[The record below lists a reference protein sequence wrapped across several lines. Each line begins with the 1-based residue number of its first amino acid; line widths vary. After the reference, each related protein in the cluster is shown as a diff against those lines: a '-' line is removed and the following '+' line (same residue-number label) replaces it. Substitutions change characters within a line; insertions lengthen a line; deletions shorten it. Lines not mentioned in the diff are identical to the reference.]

1 MVKTAD
7 RNISPFCYQK
17 CHTTAFVKF
26 FGQIN
31 KGFVQQEPVLF
42 NRTITENIT
51 YGTGNNQGCANITY
65 YIVIYYGVC

>member
-7 RNISPFCYQK
+7 RNISPIFDRKCYK
-17 CHTTAFVKF
+17 TALIEW

-31 KGFVQQEPVLF
+31 TGFVQQEPVLF

-51 YGTGNNQGCANITY
+51 YGTGNNQGCFYITY
-65 YIVIYYGVC
+65 YILIFYGVY